1 MKIILSSSSSS
12 LHLPHLSYLHSIQE
26 ATNPKF
32 IVMVTL
38 PRRRNGA
45 VQSSACDNKINL
57 ASAKEIWAQALRL
70 DPPSPSQSFVKLQ
83 RLLCRLQ
90 GLHEPVLTKSETSH
104 LHVNVGLL
112 LAYLGETALAAQSFQ
127 QAVEFDK
134 SSAIGWHALGGM
146 AFLLGMWPEAGEAWT
161 QCWHCFGSQQES
173 IIYHMWKIGGGCA
186 FSESGKREREWELQK
201 TDVEWNMKFAYSNN
215 GWQREYM
222 QERLWTVNG
231 VPSGLFFGPSLLID
245 CSYFDDGQGHCEA
258 ASANI
263 LQHNSTGTRQSN
275 RTTSKCATNFTKPL
289 PHLPSIAG
297 SATLLIHRP
306 QKTFLPR
313 WPLFKIRALSP
324 DKSKSHQQKR
334 PEHSTAPL
342 LPGDPMASCPVL
354 QRPSRDL
361 PAAKIGGLFSSKS
374 KFFEPSKNKVFTCD
388 SLVENTF
395 HTDSESESDEE
406 GYYLPTRPVLKHDV
420 EPFFAKSVP
429 GASDAD
435 AISPDPTI
443 SSNFGRAEISSPIAR
458 AKSPSTQPEVRHP
471 IQVDTIVEDEEWNI
485 VATSYSHPSA
495 ASIGSVSPPSYPLR
509 SSSILYLLREAQQ
522 SDPNIEME
530 VFKSDILKGVSPH
543 TQQDAKPQV
552 AARKPSRIENIILG
566 TKVTAR
572 KPNRIEKILL
582 EKRSHDSPVQT
593 ISEMPD
599 QVRTS
604 FEENEPGLSSSS
616 NTGTKGCRETSIAD
630 SMTMEITVMLDQ
642 SCSEVY
648 KPEIQAPE
656 SSESRG
662 RSEKCRKPAK
672 RQPAKLEP
680 SKPEQTYSK
689 PANQEPENP
698 EPIKSKPAMPEPAI
712 RESVMPEPAM
722 PEATT
727 PDPGKP
733 KPAELEQEP
742 TKRELTKSQPD
753 KPRAPRSTP
762 AARGTVKSKIAK
774 WEETVRV
781 DVMSTEPKRASPI
794 SARPATYQSPTIQP
808 ATTQLANQSPTIQP
822 GTTQAASR
830 PAKAGSRKIQL
841 KDKAAPMKPSPEGGV
856 GLLNPVRF
864 EGFAGEW
871 RALDLIYEAEQKL
884 KESQTW
890 NSETSKRVR
899 FEYSS
904 SGWKALDPECRPSRW

>member
-1 MKIILSSSSSS
+1 
-12 LHLPHLSYLHSIQE
+12 
-26 ATNPKF
+26 
-32 IVMVTL
+32 MVTL

-45 VQSSACDNKINL
+45 VQSSAYNNKINL

-70 DPPSPSQSFVKLQ
+70 DPPSASQSFVKLQ

-90 GLHEPVLTKSETSH
+90 DLHEPVLTKSETSH

-146 AFLLGMWPEAGEAWT
+146 AFLLGMWQEAGEAWT

-173 IIYHMWKIGGGCA
+173 IIYHMWKIGGGCK
-186 FSESGKREREWELQK
+186 FRESGKPEREWELQK
-201 TDVEWNMKFAYSNN
+201 MDVEWNMKFAYSNN

-222 QERLWTVNG
+222 QERLWDING

-258 ASANI
+258 ASANT
-263 LQHNSTGTRQSN
+263 LQHNFTGTRQTN

-289 PHLPSIAG
+289 PHLPSTAG
-297 SATLLIHRP
+297 SGTPLIHRP

-324 DKSKSHQQKR
+324 DKSKSHQQKW

-342 LPGDPMASCPVL
+342 LPGNLMAACPVL

-374 KFFEPSKNKVFTCD
+374 KFFEPSKHKVFTCD

-406 GYYLPTRPVLKHDV
+406 GYYLPTHPVLKHDV
-420 EPFFAKSVP
+420 ESSFTKSAA
-429 GASDAD
+429 GASDVGAVSLD
-435 AISPDPTI
+435 STK
-443 SSNFGRAEISSPIAR
+443 SSSSGRVEISSPITGS
-458 AKSPSTQPEVRHP
+458 KSPSTQPEVRNP

-485 VATSYSHPSA
+485 VASSHSHPVT
-495 ASIGSVSPPSYPLR
+495 ASVGPVSPPSYPLR
-509 SSSILYLLREAQQ
+509 SSSILYLLREAPQQ
-522 SDPNIEME
+522 DPNIEME
-530 VFKSDILKGVSPH
+530 VFKSDIPKVVSPH

-566 TKVTAR
+566 TKASAR

-582 EKRSHDSPVQT
+582 ENRDHKSPVQ
-593 ISEMPD
+593 SVSQMPD
-599 QVRTS
+599 RVCTS

-616 NTGTKGCRETSIAD
+616 NTERESRRETSIAD

-642 SCSEVY
+642 SCSEAY
-648 KPEIQAPE
+648 KPEIQAAE

-662 RSEKCRKPAK
+662 RSEKCRKLAK

-680 SKPEQTYSK
+680 LKPEQTYSK
-689 PANQEPENP
+689 PANHEPANT
-698 EPIKSKPAMPEPAI
+698 EPINSKPAMAEPAI
-712 RESVMPEPAM
+712 PDPAM
-722 PEATT
+722 PKA
-727 PDPGKP
+727 
-733 KPAELEQEP
+733 AELEQEP
-742 TKRELTKSQPD
+742 TKRGLTKLQSD
-753 KPRAPRSTP
+753 KPNSTP
-762 AARGTVKSKIAK
+762 AALGTVKSKIAK

-781 DVMSTEPKRASPI
+781 DVISTEPKRASPV
-794 SARPATYQSPTIQP
+794 SARPATCQLPTIQP
-808 ATTQLANQSPTIQP
+808 ATGQLTIQSPTIQP
-822 GTTQAASR
+822 GTTQSVSHSAKAASQ
-830 PAKAGSRKIQL
+830 KT
-841 KDKAAPMKPSPEGGV
+841 KDKAAIMKTPVPEGGV

-890 NSETSKRVR
+890 NPETSKRVR

>member
-1 MKIILSSSSSS
+1 
-12 LHLPHLSYLHSIQE
+12 
-26 ATNPKF
+26 
-32 IVMVTL
+32 MVTL

-45 VQSSACDNKINL
+45 VQPSACINKISL
-57 ASAKEIWAQALRL
+57 ATAKEIWAQALRL

-83 RLLCRLQ
+83 RLLYRLQ
-90 GLHEPVLTKSETSH
+90 GLHEPILTKSETSH

-134 SSAIGWHALGGM
+134 LSAIGWHALGGM

-161 QCWHCFGSQQES
+161 QCWHCFGSQQDS
-173 IIYHMWKIGGGCA
+173 IIYHMWKIGGGCE

-201 TDVEWNMKFAYSNN
+201 MDVEWNMKFAYSNN

-222 QERLWTVNG
+222 QERLWNMNG
-231 VPSGLFFGPSLLID
+231 VPAGLFFGPSLLID

-258 ASANI
+258 ASANT
-263 LQHNSTGTRQSN
+263 LQHNSTGTRQTN

-324 DKSKSHQQKR
+324 DKSKSHQKKR
-334 PEHSTAPL
+334 SEHSTAPL
-342 LPGDPMASCPVL
+342 LPGNLMAPCPVL

-374 KFFEPSKNKVFTCD
+374 KFFESSKNKVSTCD

-420 EPFFAKSVP
+420 EPFVAKSVP
-429 GASDAD
+429 GASDVGAV
-435 AISPDPTI
+435 APDSTI
-443 SSNFGRAEISSPIAR
+443 SSNFGRAETSSPTTR
-458 AKSPSTQPEVRHP
+458 AKSPSTQPEVRNP

-485 VATSYSHPSA
+485 VATSYSHPST

-522 SDPNIEME
+522 QDPNIEME
-530 VFKSDILKGVSPH
+530 VFKSDIPKVVSPH
-543 TQQDAKPQV
+543 TQQDAKRQV

-566 TKVTAR
+566 TKESAR

-582 EKRSHDSPVQT
+582 EKRGPNSAVQT
-593 ISEMPD
+593 GSQMPD
-599 QVRTS
+599 RVCTI
-604 FEENEPGLSSSS
+604 FEENEPGQSSSS
-616 NTGTKGCRETSIAD
+616 NTGREGRRETSIAD

-648 KPEIQAPE
+648 NSEIQAAE
-656 SSESRG
+656 SSGSGG
-662 RSEKCRKPAK
+662 RSEKCREPAK
-672 RQPAKLEP
+672 RQPAMLEP
-680 SKPEQTYSK
+680 LKPEQTCSK
-689 PANQEPENP
+689 PANQEPASREPANQ
-698 EPIKSKPAMPEPAI
+698 EPIKSKPAMPEPAT
-712 RESVMPEPAM
+712 REPAAREPAM
-722 PEATT
+722 PEPAIPVPAI
-727 PDPGKP
+727 PDPAMP
-733 KPAELEQEP
+733 KPAELEREP
-742 TKRELTKSQPD
+742 TKQELTKCQPD
-753 KPRAPRSTP
+753 KPLAPRSKP
-762 AARGTVKSKIAK
+762 ADLGTVKSKIAK
-774 WEETVRV
+774 WEETVRG
-781 DVMSTEPKRASPI
+781 DAMSTGLKRASP
-794 SARPATYQSPTIQP
+794 ATAQLTI
-808 ATTQLANQSPTIQP
+808 QSPTIQP
-822 GTTQAASR
+822 GTTQSASR
-830 PAKAGSRKIQL
+830 PAKAASQKTQVKG
-841 KDKAAPMKPSPEGGV
+841 KAAPMKPSVPEGGV

-904 SGWKALDPECRPSRW
+904 NGWKALDPECRSLRW

>member
-1 MKIILSSSSSS
+1 
-12 LHLPHLSYLHSIQE
+12 
-26 ATNPKF
+26 
-32 IVMVTL
+32 MVTL

-45 VQSSACDNKINL
+45 VQSSACNNKINL

-70 DPPSPSQSFVKLQ
+70 DPPSASQSFVRLQ
-83 RLLCRLQ
+83 RLLYRLQ
-90 GLHEPVLTKSETSH
+90 DLHEPVLTKSETSH

-146 AFLLGMWPEAGEAWT
+146 AFLLGLWQEAGEAWT

-173 IIYHMWKIGGGCA
+173 IIYHMWKIGGGCE
-186 FSESGKREREWELQK
+186 FRESGKPEREWELQK
-201 TDVEWNMKFAYSNN
+201 MDVEWNMKFAYSNN

-222 QERLWTVNG
+222 QERLWEING
-231 VPSGLFFGPSLLID
+231 VPSGLFFGPSLLVD

-258 ASANI
+258 ASGNT
-263 LQHNSTGTRQSN
+263 LQHNFTGTRQTN
-275 RTTSKCATNFTKPL
+275 RRNSKCATNFTKPL
-289 PHLPSIAG
+289 PHLPSTAARG
-297 SATLLIHRP
+297 TLLIHRP

-324 DKSKSHQQKR
+324 DKSKTHQQKQ

-342 LPGDPMASCPVL
+342 LPGNLMAACPVL

-374 KFFEPSKNKVFTCD
+374 KFFEQSKHRVFTCD
-388 SLVENTF
+388 SLIENTF

-406 GYYLPTRPVLKHDV
+406 GYYLPTHPVLKHDV
-420 EPFFAKSVP
+420 ESYFAKSAA
-429 GASDAD
+429 GASDVGAV
-435 AISPDPTI
+435 SPDSTK
-443 SSNFGRAEISSPIAR
+443 SSSSGRVEISSPITR
-458 AKSPSTQPEVRHP
+458 SKSPSTQPEVRNP

-485 VATSYSHPSA
+485 VASSHSHPVT

-509 SSSILYLLREAQQ
+509 SSSILYLLREAPQQ
-522 SDPNIEME
+522 DPNIEME
-530 VFKSDILKGVSPH
+530 VFKSDISKVVSPH

-566 TKVTAR
+566 TKASAR

-582 EKRSHDSPVQT
+582 ENRDLKSPVKSVSQ
-593 ISEMPD
+593 MPD
-599 QVRTS
+599 RVCTS

-616 NTGTKGCRETSIAD
+616 NTERQSRRETSIAD

-642 SCSEVY
+642 SCSEAY
-648 KPEIQAPE
+648 KPEIQAAE

-662 RSEKCRKPAK
+662 RSEKCRKSAK
-672 RQPAKLEP
+672 PQPAKLEP
-680 SKPEQTYSK
+680 LKREQTYSK
-689 PANQEPENP
+689 PANQEPANT
-698 EPIKSKPAMPEPAI
+698 EPINSKPAMPEPAMQ
-712 RESVMPEPAM
+712 EPEIPDPAM
-722 PEATT
+722 
-727 PDPGKP
+727 P

-742 TKRELTKSQPD
+742 TKRELTKLQSD
-753 KPRAPRSTP
+753 KPNSTP
-762 AARGTVKSKIAK
+762 AALGTVKSKIAK

-781 DVMSTEPKRASPI
+781 DAISTEPKRASPV
-794 SARPATYQSPTIQP
+794 SARPATCRPPTIQP
-808 ATTQLANQSPTIQP
+808 ATAQLTIQSPTIQP
-822 GTTQAASR
+822 GTTQSVSR
-830 PAKAGSRKIQL
+830 SAKAAAQKT
-841 KDKAAPMKPSPEGGV
+841 KDKAAFMKTPVPEGGV
-856 GLLNPVRF
+856 ELLNPVRF

-904 SGWKALDPECRPSRW
+904 RGWKALDPECRPSR